1 MKYIIDKV
9 KSYKN
14 IVLNSVKVSINKG
27 LLKVAAW
34 NSVNLPIKGKQQTQ
48 NKGPKHNPTT
58 PGNLKTQKPRF
69 KRS

>member
-14 IVLNSVKVSINKG
+14 TRLNSVKVSTNKG

-34 NSVNLPIKGKQQTQ
+34 NSVNLPIKGKQQQHT
-48 NKGPKHNPTT
+48 KHNPTA
-58 PGNLKTQKPRF
+58 PRNLKTQKRRF